1 MIKKKRN
8 KMKLTK
14 KSEVIACGAILLIY
28 AGVIATSFIAGKA
41 IGNLLEKIGKMG
53 PIHFTNKI

>member
-1 MIKKKRN
+1 
-8 KMKLTK
+8 MKLTK

-28 AGVIATSFIAGKA
+28 AGVITVSFLAGKA
-41 IGNLLEKIGKMG
+41 IGNLLKNVSEMG